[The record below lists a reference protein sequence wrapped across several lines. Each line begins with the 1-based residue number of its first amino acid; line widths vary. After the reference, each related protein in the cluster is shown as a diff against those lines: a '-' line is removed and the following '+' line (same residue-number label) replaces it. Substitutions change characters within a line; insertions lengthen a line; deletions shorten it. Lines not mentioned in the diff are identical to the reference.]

1 MKIYGIL
8 FFVSI
13 NLFLD
18 CSFKRDLSWEHIE
31 AESFYP
37 DDQTITFFQKF
48 LDDVHDI
55 EKNQESLKDIAS
67 LALRHK
73 DKRSIQ
79 NFVEKFDNKKNDFKK
94 MSIKAFLNQVEFEKK
109 RIEYFHQNCLNERL
123 GDNFLIVENWCNA
136 LISEH
141 DRMRTDIG
149 ITHECL
155 KSLFGL
161 YQQGKKADD
170 LEVSSTLHIFLEK
183 SRHTIF
189 ADLQYG
195 TTLQPREHYL
205 KFLGQAFKL

>member
-1 MKIYGIL
+1 MKIYGVL
-8 FFVSI
+8 FFMSI

-18 CSFKRDLSWEHIE
+18 CSLKRDLSWEHIE

-48 LDDVHDI
+48 LADVDNI
-55 EKNQESLKDIAS
+55 EKNQENLISIAS
-67 LALRHK
+67 YALRHK

-79 NFVEKFDNKKNDFKK
+79 SFVEKFNNKKNSFKE
-94 MSIKAFLNQVEFEKK
+94 MSIKTFSNELEFEKK
-109 RIEYFHQNCLNERL
+109 GIEFFHQNCSNERL

-141 DRMRTDIG
+141 DSMCTDIG
-149 ITHECL
+149 IANESL
-155 KSLFGL
+155 KSLFAL
-161 YQQGKKADD
+161 YQQGKKADNP
-170 LEVSSTLHIFLEK
+170 EVSSTLHIFLEK

-195 TTLQPREHYL
+195 ATLQPKEQYL